1 MKVSFFKYV
10 QDYYKLTNKDL
21 PVECSSK
28 YSVDQGNRISGIIL
42 GYSFIFVSWT
52 IFLIDSTIF
61 EDLINKII
69 IFSCAV
75 FFGLS
80 FIMKSKFN
88 IFKIIKLHYLF
99 NRKNEGYTK
108 IIYDYFLNG
117 EESNNNLVNYLKS
130 KYKKICI
137 LKINTAIIIYV
148 RDKKYKHKIVINRKM
163 IYLFTNKKTKQIIQ
177 DYKLTN
183 RELYKLV
190 ISNFE
195 V

>member
-21 PVECSSK
+21 PVECNSK

-69 IFSCAV
+69 IFSGAV
-75 FFGLS
+75 FFGLL

-88 IFKIIKLHYLF
+88 ILKIIKLHYLF

-163 IYLFTNKKTKQIIQ
+163 IYLFINKKTKQIIR
-177 DYKLTN
+177 DYKITN
-183 RELYKLV
+183 RELYKLI